1 MKVKV
6 NYVGKIEGL
15 TFEGVK
21 RFKIDK
27 NENNTFKRIR
37 IEKDNGQVHLI
48 AEKYVSGFEITDEK
62 RKRNA
67 SELLEYIREYR
78 QQCEDDCKYDSRC
91 VKCNNTVFDEIEAI
105 IRRELDE

>member
-1 MKVKV
+1 MRHLRRQSLVGTNARQRGEAKVKVKV

-48 AEKYVSGFEITDEK
+48 AEKYVSGFEIE
-62 RKRNA
+62 
-67 SELLEYIREYR
+67 EE
-78 QQCEDDCKYDSRC
+78 
-91 VKCNNTVFDEIEAI
+91 
-105 IRRELDE
+105 

>member
-48 AEKYVSGFEITDEK
+48 AEKYVSGFEITDDK
-62 RKRNA
+62 RKRKA
-67 SELLEYIREYR
+67 SELLDYIREYR
-78 QQCEDDCKYDSRC
+78 QQCEDDCKGIERC
-91 VKCNNTVFDEIEAI
+91 EKCNQMLFDEIEAI
-105 IRRELDE
+105 VRRELDD

>member
-1 MKVKV
+1 MRHLRRPSRVGTNARQRGETMKVKV

-48 AEKYVSGFEITDEK
+48 AEKYVSGFEIE
-62 RKRNA
+62 
-67 SELLEYIREYR
+67 EE
-78 QQCEDDCKYDSRC
+78 
-91 VKCNNTVFDEIEAI
+91 
-105 IRRELDE
+105 